1 MSKRWISVLL
11 AAFLTAALIAGCGN
25 SGSGSSAD
33 APAEATTEKDYS
45 DMVADA
51 SETIGEDSVVMD
63 GMTPIEGE
71 SLKDG
76 SYSVKVVTSSSMFP
90 VTDCV
95 LNVKDGKMTAVMTMS
110 GTGYLYVY
118 TGTGLEAAK
127 ADKSDYIPFEENEEG
142 KHTFTIPVKSL
153 NSALDCAAF
162 SKKKEKWYNRKLCF
176 RADSLP
182 EEAFSEELLHTA
194 GSLGI
199 KDGTYTI
206 DVVLGGGSGRADL
219 ELPADLTVKDGK
231 CTATITWSSPNY
243 DYMLVDG
250 EKYMPVNTEGN
261 SSFEIPVRLF
271 DMPVAVVG
279 DTTAMSQPHEIDYT
293 MLFDS
298 STITEKK

>member
-76 SYSVKVVTSSSMFP
+76 SYSIKVVTSSSMFP

-127 ADKSDYIPFEENEEG
+127 ADKKIYRQG
-142 KHTFTIPVKSL
+142 HQL
-153 NSALDCAAF
+153 
-162 SKKKEKWYNRKLCF
+162 
-176 RADSLP
+176 
-182 EEAFSEELLHTA
+182 
-194 GSLGI
+194 
-199 KDGTYTI
+199 
-206 DVVLGGGSGRADL
+206 
-219 ELPADLTVKDGK
+219 
-231 CTATITWSSPNY
+231 
-243 DYMLVDG
+243 
-250 EKYMPVNTEGN
+250 
-261 SSFEIPVRLF
+261 
-271 DMPVAVVG
+271 
-279 DTTAMSQPHEIDYT
+279 
-293 MLFDS
+293 
-298 STITEKK
+298 